1 MSARTKRTSLRVFN
15 SIAQEWAQWNEW
27 DVALNTIREISH
39 LQKTMYYFVY
49 HVNTIVL
56 YWQEK
61 STLLVNEN
69 KRIDN
74 PRIKIVKCVGVK
86 AQDGNMLWITTKT
99 NNGPNFQHSKVSVI
113 DLVLTDRNLSG
124 KQPKAAC
131 NIFSS
136 CRFSFSAA
144 RNAITKATEYV
155 TFGFSDRI
163 LVFFLC

>member
-99 NNGPNFQHSKVSVI
+99 NNGPNLIFFKSLSYW
-113 DLVLTDRNLSG
+113 LGPDRQ
-124 KQPKAAC
+124 QPKAAC
-131 NIFSS
+131 NIISS
-136 CRFSFSAA
+136 CRFSFLAA

>member
-1 MSARTKRTSLRVFN
+1 MGA
-15 SIAQEWAQWNEW
+15 ANEW
-27 DVALNTIREISH
+27 DVELNTIREISH

-49 HVNTIVL
+49 HINTIVL

-99 NNGPNFQHSKVSVI
+99 NNGPNLIFFKSLSYW
-113 DLVLTDRNLSG
+113 LGPDRQ
-124 KQPKAAC
+124 QPKAAC